1 MSKDNHKPHQ
11 LSAREI
17 DELLAE
23 TSIDFTLTDVAPDFK
38 DTTASRKAESGLESA
53 YRYRHPIVVI
63 SGPAGTSKSSA
74 AKRFQQA
81 KGDVSYIRCCP
92 DFGMKELQLE
102 MCKAF
107 YLSYIQSWDDRRAT
121 LMDLL
126 SKRYQM
132 VILDEAQLI
141 DRKGMEM
148 VKYFVDQARCTFVL
162 IMTNEYVDRLMRWR
176 DIASRTALV
185 VKLEPV
191 ALEEFRALY
200 DESGLSESV
209 IDEVHHI
216 TGGVMRDVA
225 RLMGQVDETVML
237 NEERGVS
244 RLNLLPR
251 HIRVIAQKLNL
262 GGGLD
267 VVRGA

>member
-1 MSKDNHKPHQ
+1 MSKDNHKPRE
-11 LSAREI
+11 LSARDI
-17 DELLAE
+17 DEILAE

-38 DTTASRKAESGLESA
+38 HTTASQKAESGFESA
-53 YRYRHPIVVI
+53 YHYRHPIVVM

-74 AKRFQQA
+74 AKRFQQG
-81 KGDVSYIRCCP
+81 KGDVSYIRCYP
-92 DFGMKELQLE
+92 GFGMNQLQLE
-102 MCKAF
+102 MSRVF
-107 YLSYIQSWDDRRAT
+107 YLSYIESHDDRRST
-121 LMDLL
+121 LIDVLT
-126 SKRYQM
+126 KRYQM

-162 IMTNEYVDRLMRWR
+162 VMTNEYVDRLMRWR

-191 ALEEFRALY
+191 PLDEFRALY
-200 DESGLSESV
+200 YESGLSEAAL
-209 IDEVHHI
+209 DEVHHI

-225 RLMGQVDETVML
+225 RLMGQVDELILL
-237 NEERGVS
+237 NETRGAN
-244 RLNLLPR
+244 RTRLLPR

-267 VVRGA
+267 VQRA